1 MYQRYYEGYGDNNTI
16 EQVTQQNVENQICTT
31 DADIQIA
38 KKNDGIFGS
47 LKLDDILLIGILI
60 VMLNDDCDDKLML
73 IIIGFLFISGL

>member
-16 EQVTQQNVENQICTT
+16 EQIAEQNVINQICTT